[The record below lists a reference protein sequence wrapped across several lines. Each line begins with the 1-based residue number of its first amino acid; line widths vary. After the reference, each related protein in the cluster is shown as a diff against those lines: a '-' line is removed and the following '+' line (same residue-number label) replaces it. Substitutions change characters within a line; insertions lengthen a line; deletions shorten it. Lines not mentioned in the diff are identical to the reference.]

1 MRAGRHAA
9 AAFAALGLALAGA
22 GGCATNPATGE
33 AAFTGGMTRAQ
44 EIAEGRRLHPQVL
57 AGMGGAYADPDL
69 ARYVDSIGQLLARTG
84 ERPDLAY
91 TFTVLDSPDVNA
103 FAIPGGYV
111 YVTRGLLALAGDE
124 AELAAVLA
132 HELGHVTALHHAR
145 RHGQT
150 LAANLALATVG
161 ALFGG
166 GGAGAQRQAA
176 DIGGLLA
183 TGVLRGYSREHEY
196 EADDLGIRYL
206 ARAGYD
212 ADAMPRFLARMRAHS
227 RLEAALAGRAPDSVD
242 AFDYLATHPA
252 PAARV
257 ARARDRARAAR
268 VARPMTARGLYLDK
282 IDGIAWGG
290 GAKQGL
296 VRGREFIHPGL
307 RVRFSAPAGFRLR
320 NGVRAVTA
328 RGEGGAVLVFSVER
342 HPAGRS
348 MGGYLAG
355 LRGRG
360 LEIRGVRRVTVNG
373 MRGAVGAGRISGDR
387 GRFDLRVAAVR
398 ASGDR
403 LYRLALLSPPGA
415 AGAGRAFDSTLGS
428 LRRLTRAE
436 AAAVRPLRLRVLRV
450 RAGDSQASLARRMA
464 VPDRALE
471 RFRVLNGLAPGDRL
485 APGRRVKIV
494 AGR

>member
-1 MRAGRHAA
+1 MKAGLHAA
-9 AAFAALGLALAGA
+9 AACAALGLALAAA

-44 EIAEGRRLHPQVL
+44 EVAEGRRLHPKVL
-57 AGMGGAYADPDL
+57 AGMGGAYADAEI

-84 ERPDLAY
+84 ERPDLGY

-103 FAIPGGYV
+103 FALPGGYV

-150 LAANLALATVG
+150 MAANLALLTVG
-161 ALFGG
+161 ALVGSA
-166 GGAGAQRQAA
+166 GAGAQRRAA
-176 DIGGLLA
+176 DAGGLLA
-183 TGVLRGYSREHEY
+183 TGVLRSYSREHEY

-212 ADAMPRFLARMRAHS
+212 PGAMPRFLARMRAHG
-227 RLEAALAGRAPDSVD
+227 RLEAALAGRPPDSVD
-242 AFDYLATHPA
+242 AYDYFATHPA
-252 PAARV
+252 PRARV
-257 ARARDRARAAR
+257 ARARTVARAAR

-282 IDGIAWGG
+282 IDGLAWGG
-290 GAKQGL
+290 GAKRGL
-296 VRGREFIHPGL
+296 VRGRDFIHPGL
-307 RVRFSAPAGFRLR
+307 RVRFTAPAGFRLR
-320 NGVRAVTA
+320 NGARAVTA
-328 RGEGGAVLVFSVER
+328 RGQGGAVLVFSVER
-342 HPAGRS
+342 HPAGRG

-355 LRGRG
+355 LRGGGVDVRG
-360 LEIRGVRRVTVNG
+360 IRPVTVNG
-373 MRGAVGAGRISGDR
+373 MRGAAGAGRVSGDR
-387 GRFDLRVAAVR
+387 GRFDLRIAAIR
-398 ASGDR
+398 AGGDR

-415 AGAGRAFDSTLGS
+415 AGAGRAFDAALRS
-428 LRRLTRAE
+428 LRRLTRTE
-436 AAAVRPLRLRVLRV
+436 AAAVRPLRIRVLRV
-450 RAGDSQASLARRMA
+450 RAGDSQDSLARRMA